1 MIKRKNLGEISKDVF
16 ELNED
21 LSFDDI
27 YYFIDNGNLNSILKG
42 LLFHY
47 LKTLQRNYDAIQLVK
62 KYGNGLIEDIADTN
76 ELLGDNYVGDYV
88 KWLLLSNNNTPPK
101 ETTKIQI
108 GGKELSLKEYKKFN
122 DISFNIVFRTNSN
135 LNLEDFEYLAKYTL
149 SEKSPIFKHNC
160 LLYALQFKKYD
171 ILNYLVYLGVYSEI
185 KKTNL
190 ISEETIK
197 EIELII
203 NNG

>member
-135 LNLEDFEYLAKYTL
+135 LNLEDFEYLTKYTL

-160 LLYALQFKKYD
+160 LLYTLQFKKYD

-190 ISEETIK
+190 ISKETIK
-197 EIELII
+197 EIESIL